1 MKTFVSVASGFVLC
15 LALGGSASAEEVAKK
30 PIEVHNGRVIKAKVI
45 AIDHATRDITLEEQ
59 DGSVTAMKV
68 SESITRFDS
77 MKVGDTVTAHFN
89 ESVVYDIK
97 KPGTAAAPDTVAE
110 KGGKFTG
117 DKPGGARASV
127 STTTVTVLKID
138 ASKPSVTVRGSDG
151 QIITVP
157 VKNPENLK
165 QIKVGDV
172 VVVTKTEA
180 MMVSV
185 E

>member
-1 MKTFVSVASGFVLC
+1 MKSIASVVFASVLG
-15 LALGGSASAEEVAKK
+15 LTLGGAALAEEAAKK
-30 PIEVHNGRVIKAKVI
+30 PIEVHSGRAIKAKVI

-59 DGSVTAMKV
+59 DGSVTSMKV
-68 SESITRFDS
+68 DKSISRFDS

-110 KGGKFTG
+110 NRGKYTG
-117 DKPGGARASV
+117 DKPGGATASI

-138 ASKPSVTVRGSDG
+138 ADKPSVTVRGSDG

-165 QIKVGDV
+165 QVKVGDV